1 MGPCGTQDRRGP
13 HKTQKNPKKTKKTSK
28 KTRAPRGPGGVYSC
42 NRAGPLGP
50 LGPGWNNK
58 PPLYPL
64 EGQGCNNKPPCFGL
78 AGLPVVPS
86 LGLVWP
92 GPVLPALPATTTT
105 AAAKPLPAAEGGRL
119 LLLARQARQ
128 VKARPSQGWAQQASQ
143 PSQSSFESTK

>member
-1 MGPCGTQDRRGP
+1 MGGFIIATL
-13 HKTQKNPKKTKKTSK
+13 
-28 KTRAPRGPGGVYSC
+28 
-42 NRAGPLGP
+42 GPLGPQGGFIIATGRAPWAP

-92 GPVLPALPATTTT
+92 GPVLPALPALPGLPALPWIVPATTT
-105 AAAKPLPAAEGGRL
+105 AMGGRGG
-119 LLLARQARQ
+119 R
-128 VKARPSQGWAQQASQ
+128 
-143 PSQSSFESTK
+143 E